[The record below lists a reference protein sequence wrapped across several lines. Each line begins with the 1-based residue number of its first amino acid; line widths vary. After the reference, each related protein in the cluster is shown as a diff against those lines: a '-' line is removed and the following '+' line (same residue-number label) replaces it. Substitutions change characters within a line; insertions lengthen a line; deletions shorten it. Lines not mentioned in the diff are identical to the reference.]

1 MAGLLVDCVNA
12 LGASLNRIVDFVQ
25 VDRGGPNGNLRR
37 CLEATAKQR
46 RDVASIW
53 VSAGGSQWGVSFH

>member
-1 MAGLLVDCVNA
+1 MAGLVVDCLNA

-25 VDRGGPNGNLRR
+25 VDRGGPNGNPGR

-46 RDVASIW
+46 RSVASIW
-53 VSAGGSQWGVSFH
+53 VNRGESQWGVSFH